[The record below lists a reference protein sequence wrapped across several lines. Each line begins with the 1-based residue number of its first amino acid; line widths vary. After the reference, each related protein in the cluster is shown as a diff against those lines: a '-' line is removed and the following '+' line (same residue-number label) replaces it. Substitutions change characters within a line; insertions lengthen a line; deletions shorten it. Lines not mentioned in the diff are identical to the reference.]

1 MGSGCCCRSTVVVPE
16 GGGKLS
22 SGRFASVSA
31 KNLSTSPSTQSTKSI
46 LIEKV
51 PERQSSKQ
59 PNDTEPV
66 NDLVEGASE
75 VVPSGG
81 LAPHAGREAWATGTC
96 LSADNLTEP
105 PRSNSVR
112 GGSVSS
118 AHDAVLRGEGRGIQ
132 CEQNPQQPPQR
143 QASMGQN
150 PGFAKRPLGCRLS
163 KELWEKLERMFTA
176 MDTDGSNF
184 ISAQEAKDFFKG
196 AFSKISADA
205 MFKEID
211 TDHSGAITADEF
223 MNFWVQVKKSG
234 YSDED
239 ISQEIDCLLEG
250 NAWVDWKDERNAE
263 KGKVET
269 FPKRGMLSRV
279 TAQTWAK
286 CEALFREID
295 QDGSLQITR
304 AKALKHF
311 KGAFSK
317 VSAEAF
323 FNEVDT
329 KGHGTITPKDF
340 MNFWVQV
347 RNAGYKDKEI
357 RDEVEMLMEGEAWRD
372 WKDGRTT

>member
-1 MGSGCCCRSTVVVPE
+1 
-16 GGGKLS
+16 
-22 SGRFASVSA
+22 VSA
-31 KNLSTSPSTQSTKSI
+31 KNLSPQSNAKSN
-46 LIEKV
+46 LLEKV

-59 PNDTEPV
+59 PNDTQPV
-66 NDLVEGASE
+66 VDLVEGSNE
-75 VVPSGG
+75 VVPSSGS
-81 LAPHAGREAWATGTC
+81 AQHSGREAWALGTGANAGT
-96 LSADNLTEP
+96 LEEPSQP
-105 PRSNSVR
+105 PRSSSVR

-118 AHDAVLRGEGRGIQ
+118 AQEAVLRGEGRGIQ
-132 CEQNPQQPPQR
+132 IQGEQHHGPPQR
-143 QASMGQN
+143 QPSMQN

-163 KELWEKLERMFTA
+163 KELWDKLERMFSA
-176 MDTDGSNF
+176 MDTDHSNF
-184 ISAQEAKDFFKG
+184 VSREEAKDFFKG

-239 ISQEIDCLLEG
+239 ISEEIDNLLEG

-263 KGKVET
+263 KGKAES
-269 FPKRGMLSRV
+269 FPKRGMMSRV
-279 TAQTWAK
+279 SAETWVK

-304 AKALKHF
+304 PKALKHF

-357 RDEVEMLMEGEAWRD
+357 RDEVEMLMEGQAWRD